1 MFNAIR
7 NLVLLMG
14 RELNYSV
21 QQRKNFERQ
30 NGGKGT
36 SKMKKVRLV
45 KFHSSMVFN
54 KVVSGGRKN

>member
-1 MFNAIR
+1 
-7 NLVLLMG
+7 MG

-36 SKMKKVRLV
+36 SKKK
-45 KFHSSMVFN
+45 N
-54 KVVSGGRKN
+54 

>member
-36 SKMKKVRLV
+36 SKMKNWGEISKIPQFYGVQ
-45 KFHSSMVFN
+45 
-54 KVVSGGRKN
+54 